1 MARKKQQERDE
12 NTNNDLI
19 IEEAMPDDAVFPAP
33 ESAAPVPETKAE
45 QSAAGA
51 EEQAGAEEALRWQQ
65 EIEELKARAEE
76 LLDHARRA
84 QAELDN
90 VRKRAARDVENAH
103 KYALD
108 RFVAELLPVVDSLEM
123 GLAASTE
130 AGDPESLRQGVEL
143 TLKMFVTALGKFGV
157 QVIAPE
163 GEKFNPDRHEAVSM
177 QKVEGVESGKVI
189 TVMQKGYELNGRL
202 VRPAMVVVSQ

>member
-1 MARKKQQERDE
+1 MASNKQKERNA

-19 IEEAMPDDAVFPAP
+19 IEEAMPDDAVFPGP
-33 ESAAPVPETKAE
+33 ESTACAPDTVTQQP
-45 QSAAGA
+45 AAGA
-51 EEQAGAEEALRWQQ
+51 EEQPGAEEALRWQQ
-65 EIEELKARAEE
+65 EIEELKDRAEE

-90 VRKRAARDVENAH
+90 VRKRSARDVENAH

-123 GLAASTE
+123 GLAASAD
-130 AGDPESLRQGVEL
+130 AGDPENLRQGMEL
-143 TLKMFVTALGKFGV
+143 TLKMFLAALDKFGV

-163 GEKFNPDRHEAVSM
+163 GEKFNPERHEAMSL
-177 QKVEGVESGKVI
+177 QKAEGVGPGMVI